1 VTRKIRIAHLS
12 CGSEYS
18 GVQKEIQ
25 DAVEAVNAEIV
36 FPEVDTEAIKDA
48 VQEWGLEVAS
58 PDLQLMIARA
68 KSIVEGGF
76 PVDAVFISTCFRCAE
91 AAITQR
97 IASLHSRACSFT
109 RDKLLVHGTN
119 HCRNTSNEDGS
130 ARHHRAQTDAAR
142 S

>member
-36 FPEVDTEAIKDA
+36 FPEVDTEDIKDA
-48 VQEWGLEVAS
+48 VKEWGLEVAS

-68 KSIVEGGF
+68 KSIVDGGS

-91 AAITQR
+91 AAITR
-97 IASLHSRACSFT
+97 SELRRYIHERAHLPVIS
-109 RDKLLVHGTN
+109 
-119 HCRNTSNEDGS
+119 
-130 ARHHRAQTDAAR
+130 
-142 S
+142 